1 MEGETPASELARAAQ
16 ARADA
21 LLASAEPELGEAW
34 AASAEAD
41 RAILALRLASLKGDE
56 GLAEPRA
63 ALLAARERIR
73 QGLVERELVPEQVRE
88 LERLATQDL
97 GEVDARSA
105 ELAGDTTGQPR
116 ELAAELG
123 WLVERCMWLETVLE
137 RLQPGAS
144 ALVPLEILFAEL
156 LSLRRRLPELE
167 RDEEL
172 SQRLGDTYDRALVER
187 TQQVSG
193 PLVAEGSLSE
203 QAASL
208 WIRLR
213 DVDGARVEVLERVAS
228 RGEGI
233 LNAESGALLASSAE
247 RISAR
252 LGALLVEAPSAE
264 REGWIARWSRELADH
279 CQDVLSV
286 IDDLPL
292 SQAILRL
299 RLAREE
305 IAQLRGL
312 TEGLVRWPGPLIRP
326 RKDPLALY
334 ELSALDHRLR
344 REIQEKRLAE
354 RMERLLGRGQVA
366 LLENTVLI
374 LIVVVIAQLLY
385 ELLGDPSDKTLR
397 TLNRVDAIICLVFLG
412 EFGLRLSLATE
423 RWLYLRAHFLTDLL
437 PSIPFGFLVSHLQA
451 LDVVRGGRLFRLGR
465 LPHLMRYVRVARPL
479 VRSIRVIGFLVQGV
493 DRAVRSHAGLLNRN
507 VVAFAPPEGR
517 RASELGEGL
526 ARAHAR
532 SREVEQQVL
541 AGLEPA
547 QRRDLALARLEDLD
561 ARLAAPRD
569 PEQQPLSSSNR
580 APGAGREIRLERVL
594 DHLTQLTGTDVELAL
609 GHESV
614 LRFARAIRLFQAPGI
629 RRLPL
634 LAAIARVGART
645 ADPYE
650 AVAEVGRLL
659 GAGLQRLLNLYRW
672 AADLC
677 GTVTATQLVGMVGLG
692 LVRATTQPAKRLITF
707 GGLLLLLNWTVTL
720 FDLPWLQKLSIPL
733 ERIVG
738 LPLVILGSACLILL
752 VLGQWLRRI
761 SGEASDFYK
770 RTAEAQFL
778 SLLKVGR
785 LERLRPDVAAIYGR
799 VIAPEERL
807 IGAGGEGEI
816 GRAPEEALSRLE
828 QALQSG
834 GVASPAELAI
844 SGGETA
850 AAPERGQRWL
860 LEHQVLNLLRD
871 YFDGALLHQ
880 TDVKTTN
887 QLLGNLTVRQII
899 EDRLELPAR
908 ERKQLKRLDLQG
920 GGLFG
925 PYLWFHLLTL
935 SAAQRTAKLIL
946 EYNRYAIPLD
956 ELPFVDGATRAA
968 SEAWLASDQRDPA
981 RQAPAGDTIRGYPST
996 EFTALNFL
1004 STNPTRDQAILELYG
1019 ERVLARL
1026 QEDRRLL
1033 VRNLFGTYPASRLPL
1048 ALRSFNPYAAY
1059 HRYLAQGQ
1067 ILVFPF
1073 RLLFWTLG
1081 LAWLGVRAFARVAGQ
1096 LLDPH
1101 EYMEAAGF
1109 EAGFDVAERK
1119 IERMRRPVYMEAAQL
1134 RARFDAEYLGLAL
1147 PGFERPAQ
1155 EDTCWAD
1162 LDQIEATESEREL
1175 FRELRADRQEGLRRL
1190 ARWIEQETAAGR
1202 GLAARLTE
1210 LRPGLARRPGEALR
1224 ALATAYVIDYDG
1236 LRSHLTGTAEAETV
1250 WQGVLER
1257 PERLA
1262 PLTLRHRFS
1271 LALGVAWRSRC
1282 GLRRDPLRV
1291 AFDNVLGRSRYADA
1305 GPRERELLFRAVLE
1319 DEEGSRKRI
1328 ERAGALKS
1336 AHEAAARVEEIV
1348 KRILLRPHP
1357 WTSELVA
1364 LRTIQTMSVLDLRN
1378 YKRLVWELGGYAKDE
1393 PERAPPS

>member
-1 MEGETPASELARAAQ
+1 M
-16 ARADA
+16 
-21 LLASAEPELGEAW
+21 
-34 AASAEAD
+34 
-41 RAILALRLASLKGDE
+41 LALRLAALGAEALEGD
-56 GLAEPRA
+56 PRA
-63 ALLAARERIR
+63 ALLAARERLR
-73 QGLVERELVPEQVRE
+73 QGLVERELSSEQGRE

-97 GEVDARSA
+97 GEVDARSL
-105 ELAGDTTGQPR
+105 ELASDTSGEAR
-116 ELAAELG
+116 ELAVELG

-144 ALVPLEILFAEL
+144 ALVPLEVLFAEL

-172 SQRLGDTYDRALVER
+172 ARRLGDTYDRALVER

-193 PLVAEGSLSE
+193 PLAAEGSLSE

-208 WIRLR
+208 WVRLR
-213 DVDGARVEVLERVAS
+213 DVDGARVEVLERMAA

-233 LNAESGALLASSAE
+233 LSAESGALLASSAE
-247 RISAR
+247 RLQER
-252 LGALLVEAPSAE
+252 LSSLLAEAPAPE
-264 REGWIARWSRELADH
+264 REGWVRRWARELLDH
-279 CQDVLSV
+279 GQDVLSL

-305 IAQLRGL
+305 IAQLRQL
-312 TEGLVRWPGPLIRP
+312 CEGLARWPGPLIRP
-326 RKDPLALY
+326 RRDPLGLY

-354 RMERLLGRGQVA
+354 RMERLLGRAQVA

-385 ELLGDPSDKTLR
+385 ELLGDPSPQTLR
-397 TLNRVDAIICLVFLG
+397 TLDRVDAIICLVFLG
-412 EFGLRLSLATE
+412 EFGLRLSLASE

-437 PSIPFGFLVSHLQA
+437 PSIPFGFLVGQLQA
-451 LDVVRGGRLFRLGR
+451 LDVVRGGRLMRLGR

-479 VRSIRVIGFLVQGV
+479 VRLTRVIGFLVQGV

-517 RASELGEGL
+517 RASELGERL

-541 AGLEPA
+541 GGLEPA

-561 ARLAAPRD
+561 ARLAAPR
-569 PEQQPLSSSNR
+569 EGEAQPWSSSVR
-580 APGAGREIRLERVL
+580 APTAARVIRLERVL

-629 RRLPL
+629 RRLPF
-634 LAAIARVGART
+634 LATIARVGART

-650 AVAEVGRLL
+650 AVAEVGRLA

-720 FDLPWLQKLSIPL
+720 FDLPWLQQLSVPL

-738 LPLVILGSACLILL
+738 LPLVIMGSACLVFL

-761 SGEASDFYK
+761 SGEASDFYQ

-785 LERLRPDVAAIYGR
+785 LERLRPDVAAIYRR

-807 IGAGGEGEI
+807 IGDGGEGEI
-816 GRAPEEALSRLE
+816 GRAPAEALARLE
-828 QALQSG
+828 HALQAG
-834 GVASPAELAI
+834 GVASPAALAI
-844 SGGETA
+844 SGGEGA
-850 AAPERGQRWL
+850 DAPERGQRWL

-899 EDRLELPAR
+899 EERLELPAR
-908 ERKQLKRLDLQG
+908 ERKQLKRLDLQS

-956 ELPFVDGATRAA
+956 ELPFVSAATRAA

-981 RQAPAGDTIRGYPST
+981 RQAPAGDTVRGYPST

-1004 STNPTRDQAILELYG
+1004 STHPTRDQAILELYG
-1019 ERVLARL
+1019 ERVQARL

-1073 RLLFWTLG
+1073 RLLFWTIG
-1081 LAWLGVRAFARVAGQ
+1081 LAWLGLRAFARVAAQ

-1147 PGFERPAQ
+1147 PGFERPLA

-1175 FRELRADRQEGLRRL
+1175 FRELRGDRQRALRRL
-1190 ARWIEQETAAGR
+1190 ARWLEQEEAAGR
-1202 GLAARLTE
+1202 GLSSRLQR

-1224 ALATAYVIDYDG
+1224 ALATAYVIDYEG
-1236 LRSHLTGTAEAETV
+1236 LRSHLSGADELEAL
-1250 WQGVLER
+1250 WQAVLER
-1257 PERLA
+1257 PERLG
-1262 PLTLRHRFS
+1262 PWTLRGRLS
-1271 LALGVAWRSRC
+1271 SALRAAWRSRC
-1282 GLRRDPLRV
+1282 GLRADPLRR
-1291 AFDNVLGRSRYADA
+1291 AFRRVLQRTRYAEL
-1305 GPRERELLFRAVLE
+1305 PPSERELLFRAVVE
-1319 DEEGSRKRI
+1319 DEGGCRARV
-1328 ERAGALKS
+1328 ERSGAV
-1336 AHEAAARVEEIV
+1336 ADAAEARARVEEAV
-1348 KRILLRPHP
+1348 ERILLRPHP

-1364 LRTIQTMSVLDLRN
+1364 LRTIQTMAVLDLRN
-1378 YKRLVWELGGYAKDE
+1378 YKRLVWELGGYAADE
-1393 PERAPPS
+1393 PERTPPD

>member
-1 MEGETPASELARAAQ
+1 MEGETPASEMARAAQ

-21 LLASAEPELGEAW
+21 LLASAGAGLSEPW
-34 AASAEAD
+34 SAAAEAD
-41 RAILALRLASLKGDE
+41 RAILALRLAALRGEEQLDGARA
-56 GLAEPRA
+56 GLLE
-63 ALLAARERIR
+63 ARERLR
-73 QGLVERELVPEQVRE
+73 QRLIEQELAPEEVRE

-97 GEVDARSA
+97 GEVDARSL
-105 ELAGDTTGQPR
+105 ELASDTTGDPR
-116 ELAAELG
+116 AMAAELG
-123 WLVERCMWLETVLE
+123 WLVERCMWLETVLK

-144 ALVPLEILFAEL
+144 SLVPLEVLFAEL

-172 SQRLGDTYDRALVER
+172 ARRLGDTYDRALIER

-193 PLVAEGSLSE
+193 PLVTEGSTSE

-208 WIRLR
+208 WARLR
-213 DVDGARVEVLERVAS
+213 DVDGARVEVLERMAA

-247 RISAR
+247 RLSER
-252 LGALLVEAPSAE
+252 LGALIREAPASA
-264 REGWIARWSRELADH
+264 REGWIARWARELLDH
-279 CQDVLSV
+279 SQDVLSV

-305 IAQLRGL
+305 IAQLRHL
-312 TEGLVRWPGPLIRP
+312 SAGLVRWPGPLIRP
-326 RKDPLALY
+326 RRDPLGLY

-385 ELLGDPSDKTLR
+385 ELLGDPTPRTLR
-397 TLNRVDAIICLVFLG
+397 TLDRVDAVICLVFLL
-412 EFGLRLSLATE
+412 EFGLRLTLASE

-437 PSIPFGFLVSHLQA
+437 PSIPFGFLVTQLQA
-451 LDVVRGGRLFRLGR
+451 LDIVRGGRLMRLGR

-479 VRSIRVIGFLVQGV
+479 VRMTRVIGFLVQGV

-517 RASELGEGL
+517 RASELGERL

-547 QRRDLALARLEDLD
+547 QRRALALGRLEDLD

-569 PEQQPLSSSNR
+569 AGFAPRGSNR
-580 APGAGREIRLERVL
+580 APAAAREIRLERVL

-720 FDLPWLQKLSIPL
+720 FDLPWLQRLSVPL

-738 LPLVILGSACLILL
+738 LPLVIMGSACLVFL

-785 LERLRPDVAAIYGR
+785 LERLRPDVAAIYQR

-807 IGAGGEGEI
+807 IGEGGEGEL
-816 GRAPEEALSRLE
+816 GRDPEEALTRLE
-828 QALQSG
+828 VALQSG

-844 SGGETA
+844 SGGEGA
-850 AAPERGQRWL
+850 EAPERGQRWL

-899 EDRLELPAR
+899 EERLELPAR
-908 ERKQLKRLDLQG
+908 ERKQLKRLDLQS

-956 ELPFVDGATRAA
+956 EMPFVSAATRQA

-981 RQAPAGDTIRGYPST
+981 RQAPAGDTVRGYPST

-1004 STNPTRDQAILELYG
+1004 STNQTRDQAILELYG

-1033 VRNLFGTYPASRLPL
+1033 MRNLFGTYPASRLPL
-1048 ALRSFNPYAAY
+1048 ALRSFNPYSAY

-1073 RLLFWTLG
+1073 RLLFWSIG
-1081 LAWLGVRAFARVAGQ
+1081 LAWLGLRAFTRVASQ

-1147 PGFERPAQ
+1147 PGFERPLA

-1190 ARWIEQETAAGR
+1190 ARWLEQEEAEGR
-1202 GLAARLTE
+1202 GLAARLQT

-1224 ALATAYVIDYDG
+1224 ALATAYAIDYEG
-1236 LRSHLTGTAEAETV
+1236 LRSHLTGAAEVEAV

-1257 PERLA
+1257 PERLQR
-1262 PLTLRHRFS
+1262 LTLRRRLR
-1271 LALGVAWRSRC
+1271 LALGSAWRSRC
-1282 GLRRDPLRV
+1282 GLRPDPLRA
-1291 AFDNVLGRSRYADA
+1291 AFRNVLARTRYAEA
-1305 GPRERELLFRAVLE
+1305 TPAERGQLFRAVLE
-1319 DEEGSRKRI
+1319 DVGGCKQRV
-1328 ERAGALKS
+1328 ERGGALAGS
-1336 AHEAAARVEEIV
+1336 EASRRRVEEIV
-1348 KRILLRPHP
+1348 ERILLRPHP

-1378 YKRLVWELGGYAKDE
+1378 YKRLVWELGGYAADE
-1393 PERAPPS
+1393 PERSPPD